1 MLDDLRQ
8 STQQSDFDD
17 FDDDGGLDLDR
28 EAGESRLIL
37 GMTAAE
43 RMILSIFLF
52 MNVSVLMIAF
62 LLATKRVAF

>member
-28 EAGESRLIL
+28 EASESRLIL

-62 LLATKRVAF
+62 LLATKRIVF